1 MWYTKFPTMNGPAT
15 DHFRRS
21 DEWKRNPPF
30 FVPTATTTLP
40 FLIVRAM
47 SPTCD
52 AGKDVN
58 GVPGFELCLREGTH
72 DDFLVDEDIHVRPA
86 SASLVHDSV
95 PDPRTRCVER
105 SQDGGHI
112 GRLEDD
118 LVLIV
123 RVRAQRRRDP
133 DENDRQ
139 RHPSRSSVGNSPSP
153 LNRSSAG

>member
-1 MWYTKFPTMNGPAT
+1 MWYTAFPTMNGPAT

-40 FLIVRAM
+40 FLIVRGM

-86 SASLVHDSV
+86 STGLVHDPV
-95 PDPRTRCVER
+95 PDARKRCVEG
-105 SQDGGHI
+105 S
-112 GRLEDD
+112 
-118 LVLIV
+118 
-123 RVRAQRRRDP
+123 
-133 DENDRQ
+133 
-139 RHPSRSSVGNSPSP
+139 
-153 LNRSSAG
+153 